1 MPPPKKIKL
10 PSGALPAD
18 VAASHRAYVMDRTK
32 RIKTL
37 LADVAKNERL
47 ETQFFANPNT
57 VAKKFGVTFN
67 REEIAGLKSLRG
79 VDRWELIASRFLGRG
94 GGVALFDNNC
104 GCDGVGGASW

>member
-18 VAASHRAYVMDRTK
+18 IAASHRAYAMDRAK
-32 RIKTL
+32 RIRTL

-67 REEIAGLKSLRG
+67 PDEIAGLKSLRG
-79 VDRWELIASRFLGRG
+79 VPSWRRQ
-94 GGVALFDNNC
+94 
-104 GCDGVGGASW
+104 VGGHRIPLPREGRRSRVLR